1 MPLDTPPRL
10 PMVSAQHGLI
20 SIIYNLILE
29 GLKFVPLKHWLRHV
43 ENCNEASTWAS

>member
-1 MPLDTPPRL
+1 MPLNTPPHF

-29 GLKFVPLKHWLRHV
+29 GLKICSFKTLAATCGEL
-43 ENCNEASTWAS
+43 